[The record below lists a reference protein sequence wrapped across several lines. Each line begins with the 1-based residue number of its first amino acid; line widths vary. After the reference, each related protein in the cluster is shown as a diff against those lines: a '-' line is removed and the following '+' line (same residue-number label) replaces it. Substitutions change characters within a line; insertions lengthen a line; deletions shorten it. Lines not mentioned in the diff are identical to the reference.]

1 MKIKELFQNKVDKGV
16 YVIAKVSQ
24 MPSNFRRIL
33 QRRRALRRNPSGFRS
48 AMRIRR
54 GMTIGKGWSLH
65 GNSGLD

>member
-1 MKIKELFQNKVDKGV
+1 MTEALVRHMHLSMHV
-16 YVIAKVSQ
+16 RRLAQ